1 MKKEKQQKEEPIVR
15 KVELLEDLIQRQQR
29 LLGIANEIIDGKNR
43 LIELSELEIDLY
55 QRQNKRLGRS
65 LVICGVVL
73 ILNVIIHIVSLVS

>member
-1 MKKEKQQKEEPIVR
+1 MKQQEEEPIVR

-55 QRQNKRLGRS
+55 QRQNKRLTRS
-65 LVICGVVL
+65 LMISAVL
-73 ILNVIIHIVSLVS
+73 FAVLAVLNLTRLLV